1 MSARPERRPLAIVT
15 ALPEELQGI
24 GALARDGLAVGASGD
39 GPRNAERGAGALC
52 DAVRPA
58 LLIGAGV
65 AGGLSPRLF
74 AGNLVASRRI
84 VGESGEAPPPD
95 PALLARAVA
104 AGAAAATLVTVSR
117 PVVAASAKA
126 ELARRVGAGDRDAAA
141 VDMESAAWSRAA
153 SARGIPFL
161 AVRAISDR
169 FDEDLPLYLA
179 DCVGEDGGMAR
190 GRVVRKALVH
200 PSSIPALWRMRR
212 RVEAAVSILAE
223 FLRTLLAA
231 EAPRSRP

>member
-15 ALPEELQGI
+15 ALPEELEAI

-39 GPRNAERGAGALC
+39 GPQNAERGAASLC

-58 LLIGAGV
+58 VLIGAGV

-74 AGNLVASRRI
+74 AGSLVASRRI
-84 VGESGEAPPPD
+84 VDGAGEAPRPD
-95 PALLARAVA
+95 EALLARAIA

-126 ELARRVGAGDRDAAA
+126 ELARMVGADDREPAA

-153 SARGIPFL
+153 AARGIPFL

-169 FDEDLPLYLA
+169 FDEDLPSYLA
-179 DCVGEDGGMAR
+179 DCVGADGGIRR
-190 GRVVRKALVH
+190 GAVVRQALAH
-200 PSSIPALWRMRR
+200 PATIPALWRMRR
-212 RVEAAVSILAE
+212 RVGAAVAVLAE

-231 EAPRSRP
+231 DIA